1 MHIAISLVNAVWNII
16 EKNETDI
23 EDIENVEIFIEKYIM
38 KNIHNMVPQNEI
50 ELIGIASP
58 GTPKDGKIFS
68 MYNLGIS
75 ELDIA

>member
-1 MHIAISLVNAVWNII
+1 MKIGIDIGGSHIAIALVNAEGKII

-50 ELIGIASP
+50 E
-58 GTPKDGKIFS
+58 
-68 MYNLGIS
+68 
-75 ELDIA
+75 